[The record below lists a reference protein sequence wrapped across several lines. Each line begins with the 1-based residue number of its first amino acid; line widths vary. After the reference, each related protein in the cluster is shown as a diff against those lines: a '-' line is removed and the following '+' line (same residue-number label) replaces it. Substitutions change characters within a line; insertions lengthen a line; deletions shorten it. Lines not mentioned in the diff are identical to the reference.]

1 MCYFLVFPVITIMEG
16 HLMHLYNIMVIDSF
30 KEKFENFLANINIVN
45 SNKVVSI
52 LDKKE
57 IVAMPKEEEL

>member
-1 MCYFLVFPVITIMEG
+1 
-16 HLMHLYNIMVIDSF
+16 MHLYSIIVNDSF
-30 KEKFENFLANINIVN
+30 TEKFENFLANINIVN

-57 IVAMPKEEEL
+57 IVAMPKENEL

>member
-1 MCYFLVFPVITIMEG
+1 
-16 HLMHLYNIMVIDSF
+16 MHIYNVMVTDSF

-45 SNKVVSI
+45 SSKVVSI

-57 IVAMPKEEEL
+57 IVAMPKESNL

>member
-1 MCYFLVFPVITIMEG
+1 MCYFSTISVITIMEG
-16 HLMHLYNIMVIDSF
+16 YLMHLYNIMVIDSF

-45 SNKVVSI
+45 SSKVVSI

-57 IVAMPKEEEL
+57 IVAMPKESDL

>member
-1 MCYFLVFPVITIMEG
+1 MCYFFFISVITIMEG
-16 HLMHLYNIMVIDSF
+16 YLMYLYNIIVIDSF

-57 IVAMPKEEEL
+57 IVAMPKEGVL